1 MERYDM
7 LSLPKTVIASAV
19 AALGIATVPLTATAA
34 ASHADIVVI
43 MDESGSMSGE
53 QAWIGG
59 TITSLQNGLAGAG
72 LVNNRY
78 GNVGFGNSAVVPRQI
93 NVNGGQFG
101 TAAQFN
107 ASTGSYVISGGTED
121 GWAGVTFAQ
130 SYAFRAD
137 AARNLILVTDED
149 RDNAGGVYGGLTY
162 AAVLNSLTSTNSLLN
177 AVVAADFRCGSGATA
192 LGISSGGVGYV
203 ADGAGGFTTCTG
215 ATASGGFGTTLTDY
229 VNLAL
234 ASGGGA
240 WDIDLLRAGGL
251 TATSFTAA
259 FIDLKVTEIVKQPP
273 GGQVPVPATL
283 ALLGV
288 ALVGLGIARRRVAQ

>member
-1 MERYDM
+1 MR
-7 LSLPKTVIASAV
+7 SLPKTVLATAV
-19 AALGIATVPLTATAA
+19 AALGIAAIPATATAA
-34 ASHADIVVI
+34 AAYADIVVI

-53 QAWIGG
+53 QAWIGS
-59 TITSLQNGLAGAG
+59 TITSLQAGLAGAG
-72 LVNNRY
+72 LTNNRY
-78 GNVGFGNSAVVPRQI
+78 GNVGYGNSAQVPRQI
-93 NVNGGQFG
+93 NVGGAQFG
-101 TAAQFN
+101 TAAQFS
-107 ASTGSYVISGGTED
+107 ASTGSYVINGSTED
-121 GWAGVTFAQ
+121 GWAGITFAQ
-130 SYAFRAD
+130 NYTFRTD

-149 RDNAGGVYGGLTY
+149 RDNVGGIYAGLTS
-162 AAVLNSLTSTNSLLN
+162 AGVLGSLTGTNTLLN
-177 AVVAADFRCGSGATA
+177 AVVNADFRCGSGAAA
-192 LGISSGGVGYV
+192 LGISAGGIGYV
-203 ADGAGGFTTCTG
+203 ANGSGGFTTCTG
-215 ATASGGFGTTLTDY
+215 ATALSGEGTTLTDY

-288 ALVGLGIARRRVAQ
+288 ALVGLGVARRRIAR